1 MSKADPPRSAEAPL
15 LTRKF
20 PVRHASPCDDC
31 TARTLSFC
39 NVLEDQEF
47 ERLSAI
53 VSARAFEMG
62 QTIVQEG
69 DEAEYL
75 LNVTSGTLKI
85 FRALPDGRIQI
96 VGFLNEGDFLG
107 VPATSAYAVSAEAV
121 TPVEMCAFPR
131 RSFDRLLNEYPT
143 LERRL
148 FELATNEVAA
158 ARDHMLLLGRKTARE
173 RVASFLLTMAQ
184 KRPCGHGA
192 GAESRVSLPMAR
204 TEIADYLGL
213 TIETVSRTLSALRKE
228 NIIALESANELVLS
242 RLDALRL
249 IAAGDG

>member
-1 MSKADPPRSAEAPL
+1 MLDE
-15 LTRKF
+15 
-20 PVRHASPCDDC
+20 
-31 TARTLSFC
+31 
-39 NVLEDQEF
+39 QEF
-47 ERLSAI
+47 ARLSAI
-53 VSARAFEMG
+53 VSGRAFGTG

-69 DEAEYL
+69 DEAVLL
-75 LNVTSGTLKI
+75 LNVTSGTVKI
-85 FRALPDGRIQI
+85 FRALPDGRVQI

-107 VPATSAYAVSAEAV
+107 VPATSTYAVSAEAV

-131 RSFDRLLNEYPT
+131 RSFDRLLTEYPT

-184 KRPCGHGA
+184 KAPCGHNA
-192 GAESRVSLPMAR
+192 ATPPRVHLPMAR

-213 TIETVSRTLSALRKE
+213 TIETVSRTLTAMRKE
-228 NIIALESANELVLS
+228 NIIALESANEVVLS
-242 RLDALRL
+242 RPDALRH

>member
-1 MSKADPPRSAEAPL
+1 MSKADLPRSAEAPV
-15 LTRKF
+15 LTRTF
-20 PVRHASPCDDC
+20 PARHASPCDDC

-39 NVLEDQEF
+39 HVLDDQEF
-47 ERLSAI
+47 ARLSAI
-53 VSARAFEMG
+53 VSARAFEPG

-107 VPATSAYAVSAEAV
+107 VPATSAYGVSAEAV

-131 RSFDRLLNEYPT
+131 RSFDRLLKEYPT
-143 LERRL
+143 LEHRL

-173 RVASFLLTMAQ
+173 RVASFLLAMARQ
-184 KRPCGHGA
+184 RPCGHA
-192 GAESRVSLPMAR
+192 APSRVSLPMAR

-228 NIIALESANELVLS
+228 NIIALDSANEVVLS